1 MQKYKA
7 KYTNIFLVDKLQP
20 TKFLLLKRG
29 SWREFAPNL
38 YTGMGG
44 RFEEGETPLECAKR
58 ELREESGLD
67 YIRLK
72 EIAGIII
79 NGEKSVCEFVG
90 EYSGEAPKCNEGDL
104 EWVSLGELF
113 QKDFIPTSK
122 ILLQE
127 WKKRNWSI
135 LNPFTLFIERE
146 NMEDIHSKIIS
157 IEIKEGLF

>member
-44 RFEEGETPLECAKR
+44 RFEEGETPLECATR

-90 EYSGEAPKCNEGDL
+90 NI
-104 EWVSLGELF
+104 LG
-113 QKDFIPTSK
+113 K
-122 ILLQE
+122 LLSVT
-127 WKKRNWSI
+127 RGI
-135 LNPFTLFIERE
+135 
-146 NMEDIHSKIIS
+146 
-157 IEIKEGLF
+157 